1 MNFTVYIL
9 YSPGYDKFY
18 IGQTNNLNV
27 RIIAHNNSDRNTY
40 TSKYRPWQLFWNLN
54 VANRSIA
61 MKIEKY
67 LKNKNKEFF
76 RRLPI
81 DSDLENYIKKRFHLV

>member
-1 MNFTVYIL
+1 
-9 YSPGYDKFY
+9 
-18 IGQTNNLNV
+18 
-27 RIIAHNNSDRNTY
+27 
-40 TSKYRPWQLFWNLN
+40 
-54 VANRSIA
+54 